1 MNDNI
6 EILIVENSLTQA
18 MRLQYILEK
27 NDYRVLV
34 THNGKEALTAI
45 HQRKATMV
53 ISAIVMPEMDGYELC
68 RQIKGDEHLKDISV
82 IFLTSLSDPQDI
94 MRGMESGANN
104 FIIKPYE
111 EKSLLSRIRYIL
123 ANQELR
129 RVSMSGMGME
139 IVFGG
144 KKYFFTPDRIQMIDL
159 LLSTY
164 ETAVQKN
171 LELEQTKTNYH
182 TVLETNA
189 DAVVVVDQEG
199 IISFVN
205 PAAETLFDR
214 RAEDLLE
221 EAFEFPVVAG
231 DTTELTITRRDG
243 TTAIAEMRAVE
254 TNWQGENAYLA
265 SLRDITK
272 RKRAEETLQQR
283 NRELSMLNRVS
294 QMFSSSLELENVL
307 ETALG
312 EVQRLLDAFST
323 SFWLIAQVTDELVCL
338 HAKGPGSKDLV
349 HQRLTMGQ
357 GITGWAAQHNESLLI
372 PDAWADKRHLKN
384 VDKQTGVTFR
394 SMMSIPLRV
403 KGKVIGV
410 LNLVDPR
417 VDHFTQND
425 LTLLEPVA
433 AAAAIAIDNAR
444 LYTTA
449 QQEISERKQA
459 EEELQHAKEAAESA
473 NRAKSTFLANMSH
486 ELRTPMNAILGF
498 AQLLSHGQNLN
509 AEQQENLS
517 IIRRSG
523 EHLLALV
530 NDVLDMSKIE
540 AGRITLN
547 ESEFN
552 LYRMLDDVV
561 NMFRLK
567 AEKKGLQL
575 YFDRRSN
582 VPKHIRTDEVKLRQV
597 LINLLSNG
605 MKFTKEGKVSL
616 RVCEFNE
623 FNELGE
629 SKTLKTLHFE
639 IEDTG
644 PGIASDELDSLFEA
658 FVQTASGRAA
668 QEGTGL
674 GLPISR
680 KFVQLMGGDITVNSE
695 VAQGTRFT
703 FDIYVSIVERSDIE
717 SRPSARRIIAL
728 ESNQPHY
735 RILIVDEKQDSRQLL
750 LKLLQPLGF
759 DVREAENGQEAI
771 NIWKEWKPHLIWMDI
786 LMPVIDGYEATRQI
800 RRAEGGTQYPT
811 LSTQYPVSSIQ
822 SRTVIIALTARVFE
836 EDRAVSLSAGCDDF
850 LYKPF
855 READL
860 FDLLHKHLGVRFVY
874 EEEQRAEDRR
884 EKAEGREALTP
895 EALAAL
901 PQELRSSLHE
911 ATESIDMETTNT
923 VIERIREHNPSL
935 ADVLAE
941 LVKNYRFDI
950 LQELFE

>member
-189 DAVVVVDQEG
+189 DAVVVVDLEG